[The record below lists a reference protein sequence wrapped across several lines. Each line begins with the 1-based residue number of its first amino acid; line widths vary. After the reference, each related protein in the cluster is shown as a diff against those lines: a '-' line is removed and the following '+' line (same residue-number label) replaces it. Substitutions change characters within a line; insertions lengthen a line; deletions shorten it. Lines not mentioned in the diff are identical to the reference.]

1 MILSIEKKKKNY
13 GPFSWMRFNCLM
25 RTTFDFEETVYFL
38 QLSSQK
44 LLVLIFC
51 QPLQSE
57 GQTMQ
62 ILISDP
68 KKGVSVGAKI

>member
-1 MILSIEKKKKNY
+1 
-13 GPFSWMRFNCLM
+13 M

-68 KKGVSVGAKI
+68 KKGVSVGAQI